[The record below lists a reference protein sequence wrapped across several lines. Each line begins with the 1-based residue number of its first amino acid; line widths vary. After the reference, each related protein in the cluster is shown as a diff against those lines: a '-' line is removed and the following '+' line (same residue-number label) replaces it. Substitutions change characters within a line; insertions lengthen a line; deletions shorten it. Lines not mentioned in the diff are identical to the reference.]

1 MDHIDEKILV
11 ILKKN
16 GKASATEIS
25 KIVGLSIPAVS
36 ERIRKM
42 EHNGIIEGYGAK
54 ISRRKT
60 GYNVTAFIMVN
71 LERSGEDDEFR
82 QNVVGFQEVLECHH
96 VVGAFDYLLKVLVK
110 TPDDLEHF
118 LMDKLNEIPTVASS
132 QTFMCLSTLKE
143 EWNVEIA
150 LVNKNWTQN

>member
-60 GYNVTAFIMVN
+60 GYNVTAFIMVI

-143 EWNVEIA
+143 EWNVEIM
-150 LVNKNWTQN
+150 

>member
-1 MDHIDEKILV
+1 MAEDGSVMDHIDDKILT

-25 KIVGLSIPAVS
+25 KVVGLSIPAVA

-42 EHNGIIEGYGAK
+42 EHRGIIQGYGAK

-71 LERSGEDDEFR
+71 LERSGEVEEFR
-82 QNVVGFQEVLECHH
+82 DNIMRFPQVLECHH
-96 VVGAFDYLLKVLVK
+96 IVGAFDYLLKVLVK

-118 LMDKLNEIPTVASS
+118 LMDELNEIPSVAAS
-132 QTFMCLSTLKE
+132 QTFMCLSTSKE
-143 EWNVEIA
+143 EWNV
-150 LVNKNWTQN
+150 

>member
-1 MDHIDEKILV
+1 MDQIDEKILR
-11 ILKKN
+11 ILKRN

-25 KIVGLSIPAVS
+25 RVVGLSIPAVS

-42 EHNGIIEGYGAK
+42 EHSGIIEGYGAK

-60 GYNVTAFIMVN
+60 GYNVTAFIMVD
-71 LERSGEDDEFR
+71 LERSGDVEEFR
-82 QNVVGFQEVLECHH
+82 QKIVEFQQVLECHH

-118 LMDKLNEIPTVASS
+118 LMDELNEIPTVASS

-143 EWNVEIA
+143 EWNVEIP
-150 LVNKNWTQN
+150 

>member
-71 LERSGEDDEFR
+71 LERSEEDDEFR

-132 QTFMCLSTLKE
+132 QTFMCLLTLKE
-143 EWNVEIA
+143 EWNVEIM
-150 LVNKNWTQN
+150 

>member
-1 MDHIDEKILV
+1 MDHIDEKILT

-54 ISRRKT
+54 LNRRKT
-60 GYNVTAFIMVN
+60 GYNVTAIIMVN
-71 LERSGEDDEFR
+71 LERSGDVEEFR
-82 QNVVGFQEVLECHH
+82 QKVVEFNQVLECHH

-118 LMDKLNEIPTVASS
+118 LMEELNEIPTVASS

-143 EWNVEIA
+143 EWNVD
-150 LVNKNWTQN
+150 VQ

>member
-118 LMDKLNEIPTVASS
+118 LMDKLNENPTVASS

-143 EWNVEIA
+143 EWNVEIM
-150 LVNKNWTQN
+150 

>member
-1 MDHIDEKILV
+1 MDHIDDKILM

-25 KIVGLSIPAVS
+25 KVVGLSIPAVA
-36 ERIRKM
+36 ERVRKM
-42 EHNGIIEGYGAK
+42 EHGGVIQGYGAK

-71 LERSGEDDEFR
+71 LERSGEVEEFR
-82 QNVVGFQEVLECHH
+82 DSIIRFPQVLECHH
-96 VVGAFDYLLKVLVK
+96 IVGAFDYLLKVLVK

-118 LMDKLNEIPTVASS
+118 LMDELNEIPTVASS
-132 QTFMCLSTLKE
+132 QTFMCLSTIKE
-143 EWNVEIA
+143 EWNV
-150 LVNKNWTQN
+150 

>member
-60 GYNVTAFIMVN
+60 GYNVTAFIIVN

-143 EWNVEIA
+143 EWNVEIM
-150 LVNKNWTQN
+150 

>member
-1 MDHIDEKILV
+1 MDHIDEKILT

-60 GYNVTAFIMVN
+60 GYNVTA
-71 LERSGEDDEFR
+71 
-82 QNVVGFQEVLECHH
+82 
-96 VVGAFDYLLKVLVK
+96 
-110 TPDDLEHF
+110 
-118 LMDKLNEIPTVASS
+118 
-132 QTFMCLSTLKE
+132 
-143 EWNVEIA
+143 WNGPGM
-150 LVNKNWTQN
+150 

>member
-1 MDHIDEKILV
+1 M
-11 ILKKN
+11 
-16 GKASATEIS
+16 
-25 KIVGLSIPAVS
+25 
-36 ERIRKM
+36 
-42 EHNGIIEGYGAK
+42 
-54 ISRRKT
+54 
-60 GYNVTAFIMVN
+60 TAFIMVN

-143 EWNVEIA
+143 EWNVEIM
-150 LVNKNWTQN
+150 

>member
-1 MDHIDEKILV
+1 MDHIDDKILT
-11 ILKKN
+11 ILKRN

-25 KIVGLSIPAVS
+25 KVVGLSIPAVA

-42 EHNGIIEGYGAK
+42 EHAGIIEGYGAK

-71 LERSGEDDEFR
+71 MERSGDVEEFR
-82 QNVVGFQEVLECHH
+82 EKVVQFPQVLECHH

-110 TPDDLEHF
+110 TPKKKKKF
-118 LMDKLNEIPTVASS
+118 LMEELNEIPTVSSS

-143 EWNVEIA
+143 EWNV
-150 LVNKNWTQN
+150 

>member
-1 MDHIDEKILV
+1 MDQIDEKILV

-143 EWNVEIA
+143 EWNVEIM
-150 LVNKNWTQN
+150 

>member
-1 MDHIDEKILV
+1 MDHIDEKILT

-71 LERSGEDDEFR
+71 LERSGDVEEFR
-82 QNVVGFQEVLECHH
+82 QKVVEFHQKVVEFHQVLECHH

-118 LMDKLNEIPTVASS
+118 LMEELNEIPTVASS

-143 EWNVEIA
+143 EWNVD
-150 LVNKNWTQN
+150 VQ

>member
-1 MDHIDEKILV
+1 MDHIDEKILT

-54 ISRRKT
+54 ISRRKP

-71 LERSGEDDEFR
+71 LERSGDVEEFR
-82 QNVVGFQEVLECHH
+82 QKVVEINQVLECHH
-96 VVGAFDYLLKVLVK
+96 VVGAFDYLLKVLFK

-118 LMDKLNEIPTVASS
+118 LMEELNEIPTVASS

-143 EWNVEIA
+143 EWNVN
-150 LVNKNWTQN
+150 VQ

>member
-1 MDHIDEKILV
+1 MVVNMDHIDDKILT

-25 KIVGLSIPAVS
+25 KVVGLSIPAVA
-36 ERIRKM
+36 ERVRKM
-42 EHNGIIEGYGAK
+42 EHGGVIQGYGAK

-71 LERSGEDDEFR
+71 LERSGEVEEFR
-82 QNVVGFQEVLECHH
+82 DSIIRFTQVLECHH
-96 VVGAFDYLLKVLVK
+96 IVGAFDYLLKVLVK

-118 LMDKLNEIPTVASS
+118 LMDELNEIPTVASS
-132 QTFMCLSTLKE
+132 QTFMCLSTIKE
-143 EWNVEIA
+143 EWNV
-150 LVNKNWTQN
+150 

>member
-1 MDHIDEKILV
+1 MDQIDEKILR
-11 ILKKN
+11 ILKRN

-25 KIVGLSIPAVS
+25 RVVGLSIPAVS

-42 EHNGIIEGYGAK
+42 EHSGIIEGYGAK

-71 LERSGEDDEFR
+71 LERSGDVEEFC
-82 QNVVGFQEVLECHH
+82 QKIVEFQQVLECHH

-118 LMDKLNEIPTVASS
+118 LMDELNEIPTVASS

-143 EWNVEIA
+143 EWNVEIP
-150 LVNKNWTQN
+150 

>member
-1 MDHIDEKILV
+1 MDHIDDKILT

-25 KIVGLSIPAVS
+25 KVVGLSIPAVA
-36 ERIRKM
+36 ERVRKM
-42 EHNGIIEGYGAK
+42 EHGGVIQGYGAK

-71 LERSGEDDEFR
+71 LERSGEVEEFR
-82 QNVVGFQEVLECHH
+82 DSIIRFPQVLECHH
-96 VVGAFDYLLKVLVK
+96 IVGAFDYLLKVLVK

-118 LMDKLNEIPTVASS
+118 LMDELNEIPTVASS
-132 QTFMCLSTLKE
+132 QTFMCLSTIKE
-143 EWNVEIA
+143 EWNV
-150 LVNKNWTQN
+150 

>member
-1 MDHIDEKILV
+1 MDHIDEKILT

-42 EHNGIIEGYGAK
+42 EHNGIIEGYRAK

-71 LERSGEDDEFR
+71 LERSGDVEEFR
-82 QNVVGFQEVLECHH
+82 QKVVEFNQILECHH

-118 LMDKLNEIPTVASS
+118 LMEELNEIPTVASS

-143 EWNVEIA
+143 EWNVN
-150 LVNKNWTQN
+150 VQ

>member
-1 MDHIDEKILV
+1 MDQIDEKILR
-11 ILKKN
+11 ILKRN

-25 KIVGLSIPAVS
+25 RVVGLSIPAVS

-42 EHNGIIEGYGAK
+42 EHSGIIEGYGAK

-71 LERSGEDDEFR
+71 LERSGDVEEFR
-82 QNVVGFQEVLECHH
+82 QKIVEFQQVLECHH
-96 VVGAFDYLLKVLVK
+96 VVGAFGYLLKVLVK

-118 LMDKLNEIPTVASS
+118 LMDELNEIPTVASS

-143 EWNVEIA
+143 EWNVEIP
-150 LVNKNWTQN
+150 

>member
-1 MDHIDEKILV
+1 MDHIDKKILV

-143 EWNVEIA
+143 EWNVEIM
-150 LVNKNWTQN
+150 

>member
-42 EHNGIIEGYGAK
+42 EHNGIIEEYGAK

-143 EWNVEIA
+143 EWNVEIM
-150 LVNKNWTQN
+150 

>member
-1 MDHIDEKILV
+1 MDHIDDKILT

-25 KIVGLSIPAVS
+25 KVVGLSIPAVA
-36 ERIRKM
+36 ERVRKM
-42 EHNGIIEGYGAK
+42 EHGGVIQGYGAK

-71 LERSGEDDEFR
+71 LERSGEVEEFR
-82 QNVVGFQEVLECHH
+82 DSIIRFPQVLECHH
-96 VVGAFDYLLKVLVK
+96 IVGAFDYLLKVLVK

-118 LMDKLNEIPTVASS
+118 LMDELNAIPTVASS
-132 QTFMCLSTLKE
+132 QTFMCLSTIKE
-143 EWNVEIA
+143 EWNV
-150 LVNKNWTQN
+150 

>member
-1 MDHIDEKILV
+1 MDHIDDKILT
-11 ILKKN
+11 ILKRN

-25 KIVGLSIPAVS
+25 KVVGLSIPAVA

-60 GYNVTAFIMVN
+60 GYNVTAFVMIN
-71 LERSGEDDEFR
+71 LERSGDDNEFR
-82 QNVVGFQEVLECHH
+82 QRIVQFPEVLECHH
-96 VVGAFDYLLKVLVK
+96 VVGAFDYLIKVLVK

-118 LMDKLNEIPTVASS
+118 IMTDLLSIPSVASS

-143 EWNVEIA
+143 EWNV
-150 LVNKNWTQN
+150 

>member
-25 KIVGLSIPAVS
+25 KIVELSIPAVS

-143 EWNVEIA
+143 EWNVEIM
-150 LVNKNWTQN
+150 